1 MSEGLCGVDGIW
13 NTGIGYG
20 PQRIGSDQR
29 LLQGIQGWDWTKE
42 GSPRGSVG
50 VGKWL
55 DGDL

>member
-1 MSEGLCGVDGIW
+1 MDRIW
-13 NTGIGYG
+13 NTGIGHG
-20 PQRIGSDQR
+20 SQRIGSDQR

-50 VGKWL
+50 VGNWL